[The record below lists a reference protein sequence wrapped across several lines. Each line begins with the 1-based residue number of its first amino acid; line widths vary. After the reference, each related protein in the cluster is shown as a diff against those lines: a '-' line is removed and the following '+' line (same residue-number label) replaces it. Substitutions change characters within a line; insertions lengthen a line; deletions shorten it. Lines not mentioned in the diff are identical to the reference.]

1 MFNLLSKVFY
11 FYLPASFVSQ
21 FFDLAEP
28 YQLSFQDSATDILE
42 GILNLHIR
50 NFLLSELSQAD
61 LSFLSTDLNSFKS
74 FGPSGHPFGPRPS
87 AISGARAPIMFNSSS
102 SSFPVQPS
110 ARSSAGGLFFTPSYT
125 VPVISKEIRFKILE
139 INLNS
144 HNFVV

>member
-1 MFNLLSKVFY
+1 MPQLEIQTFISQYLWFFFGNFIILYVLVYLKVI
-11 FYLPASFVSQ
+11 P
-21 FFDLAEP
+21 
-28 YQLSFQDSATDILE
+28 
-42 GILNLHIR
+42 NLHIR

-74 FGPSGHPFGPRPS
+74 F
-87 AISGARAPIMFNSSS
+87 PIMFNSSS

>member
-1 MFNLLSKVFY
+1 MPQLEIQTFISQYLWFFFGNFIILYVLVYLKVI
-11 FYLPASFVSQ
+11 P
-21 FFDLAEP
+21 
-28 YQLSFQDSATDILE
+28 
-42 GILNLHIR
+42 NLHIR